1 MSKRQPRTKDTKT
14 YKRGKIT
21 VVKAFKHGRPGDYS
35 KAFDKL
41 AFNFMLL
48 GCTEQRI
55 AEHLGV
61 DYATMIRWK
70 EQHPS
75 FRKAF
80 IDGGEKADAEV
91 AKSMYRMSKG
101 YKANEVTTRKEG
113 KKTSVTIVEKNVAP
127 NVRAAEIWL
136 RNRTASRKN
145 WTRGPEEDDIKP
157 VEQPTININQIDL
170 STLGEDVIRKLLTT
184 AKPGKGTKG

>member
-1 MSKRQPRTKDTKT
+1 MSKRRQPSKKKT

-21 VVKAFKHGRPGDYS
+21 VVKAINHGKPGEYN

-41 AFNFMLL
+41 VFNFMLL
-48 GCTEQRI
+48 GCTEERI
-55 AEHLGV
+55 AQHLGI
-61 DYATMIRWK
+61 AHNTMIEWK
-70 EQHPS
+70 NRHPS
-75 FRKAF
+75 FAKAF

-145 WTRGPEEDDIKP
+145 WTRGPEEDDPKAP
-157 VEQPTININQIDL
+157 EPPTININQIDI